1 MTHSFV
7 LANIAARPTRTIASL
22 LGISLGVVLIMI
34 MTGLARGMLYDS
46 GQRAKNVGAELLF
59 RASGT
64 IGASVTATPL
74 DLPVA
79 YARRLKQIEGVRAV
93 TPVGQYIRGG
103 ASGLGFEMVDGIAD
117 QPTDD
122 SATFAEISG
131 IRIVEGHPITNN
143 DEIIVD
149 RRYAATR
156 KVGPGSTVELFNHSF
171 RVAGIY
177 EPESGAR
184 VKMRLA
190 MMQELLGAEEKCS
203 SILIKCQDPDEQ
215 ESVAQRIDQEL
226 PGNRIILTREIP
238 SYYDQGIPSLNI
250 FLKVVVGL
258 STIISSL
265 VILLAMYTSITERT
279 REIGILK
286 SLGASRGFIVTT
298 IEKEAL
304 AISAMGVLVGWLF
317 SLVAKVGISEYTAL
331 LVRYEMKWTLIAGAV
346 GFAGGVLG
354 ALYPALHA
362 ANQDAV
368 KALAYE

>member
-1 MTHSFV
+1 MNHSFV
-7 LANIAARPTRTIASL
+7 LANIAARPTRTVASL
-22 LGISLGVVLIMI
+22 LGIALGVVLIMVI
-34 MTGLARGMLYDS
+34 AGLARGMLYDS

-59 RASGT
+59 RTSG
-64 IGASVTATPL
+64 GLGPSVTATPL

-79 YARRLKQIEGVRAV
+79 YARRLKQIEGVSGV
-93 TPVGQYIRGG
+93 TPLGQYIRGG

-117 QPTDD
+117 QPTADYA
-122 SATFAEISG
+122 SFAEISG
-131 IRIVEGHPITNN
+131 IRVVEGHPITSD

-149 RRYAATR
+149 RRYAASR
-156 KVGPGSTVELFNHSF
+156 KVGPGSTVELFNHTF

-184 VKMRLA
+184 VKLRLSKL
-190 MMQELLGAEEKCS
+190 QELLGAEEKCS
-203 SILIKCQDPDEQ
+203 LIFIKCANPDEQ
-215 ESVAQRIDQEL
+215 ELVGKRIDQEL
-226 PGNRIILTREIP
+226 PGNRVILTRDIP
-238 SYYDQGIPSLNI
+238 SYYDKGIPSLNI
-250 FLKVVVGL
+250 FLKVVIGL

-304 AISAMGVLVGWLF
+304 TISALGVLAGLLF
-317 SLVAKVGISEYTAL
+317 SLLAKAGISQFTTLIVKFEL
-331 LVRYEMKWTLIAGAV
+331 KWILIAGAV